1 MDHDDMPRLEPAG
14 RVKEKIREVTAEWT
28 CEPRVPDEPPP
39 LIPVRVRPVVVQW
52 DESAYAGCKGRFH
65 QRGVRWI
72 GNAPNVVWNSVK
84 RCYKGRWNGKADR
97 VADTTSTTQEMS
109 QK

>member
-52 DESAYAGCKGRFH
+52 DESARRTAVRETKSSRCSLKRNRRYA
-65 QRGVRWI
+65 VR
-72 GNAPNVVWNSVK
+72 
-84 RCYKGRWNGKADR
+84 
-97 VADTTSTTQEMS
+97 
-109 QK
+109 